1 MKKQLVASQRTS
13 LQQWVATL
21 SLCGVMASSIAVS
34 ADACEQPSRPEL
46 PNGAEASMEAMLAG
60 QKAVKAFQA
69 SNMEYM
75 KCLEEQYSAA
85 EMDAKNAKDADAK
98 ALASGD
104 YAKSVE
110 AYNAA
115 VSAEEDVA
123 GEFNVALRAYKAANK

>member
-1 MKKQLVASQRTS
+1 
-13 LQQWVATL
+13 
-21 SLCGVMASSIAVS
+21 
-34 ADACEQPSRPEL
+34 
-46 PNGAEASMEAMLAG
+46 MEAMLAG